1 MSVRDGA
8 QREGGLRFP
17 YANERVDAQQPGPGG
32 GSLQGR
38 EGVRT
43 TRKAFLLFP
52 TLEGNGSLTLF
63 SAPFPRAR
71 NSPPLSVL
79 RSATAKVRRRKGG
92 PFGAHEGGKKEAQ
105 FFSPSRSPL
114 LLFP

>member
-17 YANERVDAQQPGPGG
+17 YANERVDAQQPDPRG

-92 PFGAHEGGKKEAQ
+92 PFGAHEGGK
-105 FFSPSRSPL
+105 FFFPSRSPL